1 MNEELPSKEVIIE
14 RVEASLEN
22 RHKALCLTPKARR
35 QDEAAFL
42 SGACCA
48 LQAVFGNPEK
58 PGDVSGL
65 TDYIPPAWIIAPL
78 CGRLLTDLKKG
89 NGDE

>member
-1 MNEELPSKEVIIE
+1 MNEELPSREVIIE
-14 RVEASLEN
+14 RVEASLES

-48 LQAVFGNPEK
+48 LQAVFGK

-89 NGDE
+89 DGDK